1 MSCRSSFSFMPAMV
15 LPVLMIT
22 SGRPCQGPGLELLIR
37 PEVSDDHQ
45 AVRDL
50 HLAAFPDDESVATL
64 VAALRTASA
73 PLAPKSF
80 VATISRQVVG
90 HVLLSASRLDAP
102 PRIVDVFILAPLGVL
117 PGFGAEGSAR
127 GSWSEHRRDPQS
139 HWLAQESG

>member
-1 MSCRSSFSFMPAMV
+1 MPAMV

-22 SGRPCQGPGLELLIR
+22 SGRPCHGPGLELLIR

-50 HLAAFPDDESVATL
+50 HLAAFPDGESVATL

-73 PLAPKSF
+73 PLPPKSF

-102 PRIVDVFILAPLGVL
+102 PPDSRPLHPGAAGSPPRIPEQRNRHPAP
-117 PGFGAEGSAR
+117 GANTGEI
-127 GSWSEHRRDPQS
+127 HRVTGWRKRAAD
-139 HWLAQESG
+139 